1 MELRAA
7 LGDPWSSRGL
17 AMSDNSKTDEFV
29 ALYTNSQRQIYA
41 YIRSQVLSPFD
52 ADDILQE
59 TSAILWRK
67 FDEFRQGTD
76 FVRWAC
82 RIARL
87 EVLTYHR
94 HHKRWL
100 SIFSDEAADA
110 ISEKVLE
117 LSGSVVFRAEALAEC
132 SQRLTVRD
140 REILQLR
147 YQLNQSVSEIAEKM
161 GRTESAVYKSLQRI
175 HDELFKCIE
184 NTISNKNQT

>member
-1 MELRAA
+1 
-7 LGDPWSSRGL
+7 
-17 AMSDNSKTDEFV
+17 MSDNSRTDEFV

-41 YIRSQVLSPFD
+41 YIRSQVLSPID

-59 TSAILWRK
+59 TSVILWRK
-67 FDEFRQGTD
+67 FSEFRQDTD

-94 HHKRWL
+94 RHKPWL

-117 LSGSVVFRAEALAEC
+117 LSDSVVFRAEALAEC
-132 SQRLTVRD
+132 SRRLSDRD
-140 REILQLR
+140 REILKLR
-147 YQLNQSVSEIAEKM
+147 YQLNQSVNEIAANL

-175 HDELFKCIE
+175 HDELFQCIE
-184 NTISNKNQT
+184 NTISHKN

>member
-1 MELRAA
+1 
-7 LGDPWSSRGL
+7 
-17 AMSDNSKTDEFV
+17 MSDNSKTDEFV

-117 LSGSVVFRAEALAEC
+117 LSGSVVFPGRGACRMQPTAYRSRPRNTPASLPVEPER
-132 SQRLTVRD
+132 QRNC
-140 REILQLR
+140 REDGPNRVGCLQ
-147 YQLNQSVSEIAEKM
+147 IA
-161 GRTESAVYKSLQRI
+161 SA
-175 HDELFKCIE
+175 DP
-184 NTISNKNQT
+184 